1 MNARIAL
8 RIASL
13 RRTSGSA
20 AVPACPESL
29 RARHIWR
36 GHELVSD
43 GPDMP
48 PHIAPVVHCRR
59 ELPGWSLIPRTLIR
73 GVIR

>member
-1 MNARIAL
+1 MNARLAL
-8 RIASL
+8 RIASF
-13 RRTSGSA
+13 RRAA
-20 AVPACPESL
+20 AVPARPESL

-43 GPDMP
+43 GDDMP
-48 PHIAPVVHCRR
+48 PHIAPVVHCNRD
-59 ELPGWSLIPRTLIR
+59 LTGWTLIPRTLLR

>member
-1 MNARIAL
+1 MNARLAL
-8 RIASL
+8 RIASF
-13 RRTSGSA
+13 RRANGAA

-43 GPDMP
+43 GDDMP
-48 PHIAPVVHCRR
+48 PHIAPVVLCDRS
-59 ELPGWSLIPRTLIR
+59 LPGWTLIPRTLIR

>member
-1 MNARIAL
+1 MNARLAL
-8 RIASL
+8 RL
-13 RRTSGSA
+13 RRPA
-20 AVPACPESL
+20 AEQATRESV
-29 RARHIWR
+29 RAAHIWR

-48 PHIAPVVHCRR
+48 PHIAPVVYCRR
-59 ELPGWSLIPRTLIR
+59 ELPVWSLIPRTLIR